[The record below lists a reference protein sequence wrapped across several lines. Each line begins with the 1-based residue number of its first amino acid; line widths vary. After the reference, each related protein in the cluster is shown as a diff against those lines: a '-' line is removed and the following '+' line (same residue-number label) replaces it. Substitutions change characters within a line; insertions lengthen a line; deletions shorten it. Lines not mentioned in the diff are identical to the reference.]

1 MVDQLIIIGPAW
13 PLRGNLAAFDEKLAT
28 CFIASGIQTKLCTF
42 SLQYPG
48 FLFPGTTQYSSDP
61 APKQLK
67 IEVAINSINPF
78 NWLKV
83 GFRIKREK
91 PDLIIV
97 RYWIPFMGPCLGTIL
112 RIVKWN
118 KHTKVIAIVDNMIP
132 HEKRLGDN
140 FFTKYFVGG
149 VDGFLTMSNKV
160 QKDVKS
166 FTNKPSCVSPHPIY
180 DHFGEAMDKDH
191 ARKILHLNSN
201 DKVILFFGFVRAYKG
216 LDLLIEAMTD
226 PAVKAAGIKLVIAGE
241 FYEAPEPYL
250 SQIENLGLSDCV
262 SVYNQY
268 IGEQDV
274 KLYVSA
280 ADFIIQPYKNATQ
293 SGVTPMAYHFLKP
306 MLVTN
311 VGGLADTVPHDK
323 VGLVVSPNV
332 KSIADGILKLYERG
346 TDHFMPHLINEKK
359 KYSWEQMRE
368 SFLTLYQ
375 QL

>member
-28 CFIASGIQTKLCTF
+28 CFIESGIQTKLCTF

-48 FLFPGTTQYSSDP
+48 FLFPGTTQYSTDP
-61 APKQLK
+61 APKHLK
-67 IEVAINSINPF
+67 IEVAMNSVNPF
-78 NWLKV
+78 NWIRV
-83 GFRIKREK
+83 GLRIKNER

-112 RIVKWN
+112 SIVKWN

-132 HEKRLGDN
+132 HEKRWGDN
-140 FFTKYFVGG
+140 LFTKYFVRG

-160 QKDVKS
+160 QKDVKT

-180 DHFGEAMDKDH
+180 DHFGEAIPTAE
-191 ARKILHLNSN
+191 ARKLLNLEVN

-216 LDLLIEAMTD
+216 LDLLIEAMSD
-226 PAVKAAGIKLVIAGE
+226 PALKAAGIKLVIAGE

-250 SQIENLGLSDCV
+250 AQIEKLGLTDSI

-268 IGEQDV
+268 IGEQEV
-274 KLYVSA
+274 KLYASA

-323 VGLVVSPNV
+323 VGLVVEPNV
-332 KSIADGILKLYERG
+332 NAIAKGILQLYERG
-346 TDHFMPHLINEKK
+346 TAHFMPHLVTEKK
-359 KYSWEQMRE
+359 KYSWEQMRQ

>member
-1 MVDQLIIIGPAW
+1 MVDQLIIMGPAW
-13 PLRGNLAAFDEKLAT
+13 PLRGNLAAFDEKLAA
-28 CFIASGIQTKLCTF
+28 CFLEADIKTKLSTF

-61 APKQLK
+61 APQNLK
-67 IEVAINSINPF
+67 IEVEINSINPF
-78 NWLKV
+78 NWIKV
-83 GFRIKREK
+83 GLRIKKEK

-112 RIVKWN
+112 RIVKLN

-132 HEKRLGDN
+132 HEKRIGDQI
-140 FFTKYFVGG
+140 FTKFFVGG

-160 QKDVKS
+160 QNDVKS

-180 DHFGEAMDKDH
+180 DHFGEALPKVE
-191 ARKILHLNSN
+191 ARKSLNLEEN

-216 LDLLIEAMTD
+216 LDLLIEAMAD
-226 PAVKAAGIKLVIAGE
+226 PAIKAAGIKLVIAGE
-241 FYEAPEPYL
+241 FYEAPEPYFT
-250 SQIENLGLSDCV
+250 QIKQLGLTNTIF
-262 SVYNQY
+262 VYNQY
-268 IGEQDV
+268 IGEKEVTQ
-274 KLYVSA
+274 YVSA

-323 VGLVVSPNV
+323 VGLVVKPNV
-332 KSIADGILKLYERG
+332 SAIAKGIIQLYEKG
-346 TDHFMPHLINEKK
+346 ADHFLPNLITEKK
-359 KYSWEQMRE
+359 KYSWEQMRQ

>member
-1 MVDQLIIIGPAW
+1 MVDHLIIMGPAW
-13 PLRGNLAAFDEKLAT
+13 PLRGNLAAFDEKLAA
-28 CFIASGIQTKLCTF
+28 CFLEAEIKTKLTTF

-61 APKQLK
+61 APQNLK
-67 IEVAINSINPF
+67 IEVVINSINPF
-78 NWLKV
+78 NWIKV
-83 GFRIKREK
+83 GLRIKKEK

-112 RIVKWN
+112 RIVKLN

-132 HEKRLGDN
+132 HEKRIGDQL
-140 FFTKYFVGG
+140 FTKFFVGG

-160 QKDVKS
+160 QNDVKT

-180 DHFGEAMDKDH
+180 DHFGEALPKVV
-191 ARKILHLNSN
+191 ARKLLNLEEN

-216 LDLLIEAMTD
+216 LDLLIEAMAD
-226 PAVKAAGIKLVIAGE
+226 PSIKAAGIKLIIAGE

-250 SQIENLGLSDCV
+250 AQIEQLGLTNTI

-268 IGEQDV
+268 IGEKEVSQ
-274 KLYVSA
+274 YVSA
-280 ADFIIQPYKNATQ
+280 ADFIIQPYRNATQ

-323 VGLVVSPNV
+323 VGLVVEPNV
-332 KSIADGILKLYERG
+332 SAIAKGIIQLYEKG
-346 TDHFMPHLINEKK
+346 VDHFIPNIITEKK
-359 KYSWEQMRE
+359 KYSWEQMRQ

>member
-28 CFIASGIQTKLCTF
+28 CFIAAGIQTKLCTF

-67 IEVAINSINPF
+67 IEVAINSINPL
-78 NWLKV
+78 NWIKV
-83 GFRIKREK
+83 GLRIKREK

-332 KSIADGILKLYERG
+332 KSISDGILKLYERG

>member
-1 MVDQLIIIGPAW
+1 MVDQLIIMGPAW
-13 PLRGNLAAFDEKLAT
+13 PLRGNLAAFDEKLAQV
-28 CFIASGIQTKLCTF
+28 FMEAGISTKLYTF

-61 APKQLK
+61 APKHLT
-67 IEVAINSINPF
+67 IAVAINSINPL
-78 NWLKV
+78 NWINV
-83 GFRIKREK
+83 GLRIKKEK

-132 HEKRLGDN
+132 HEKRVGDR
-140 FFTKYFVGG
+140 FLTHYFVGA

-160 QKDVKS
+160 QQDVQL

-180 DHFGEAMDKDH
+180 DHFGEAIPTTE
-191 ARKILHLNSN
+191 ARKLLNLAPT

-216 LDLLIEAMTD
+216 LDLLIEAMSD
-226 PAVKAAGIKLVIAGE
+226 ASIQAAGIKLVIAGE
-241 FYEAPEPYL
+241 FYESPTPYL
-250 SQIENLGLSDCV
+250 EQIENLGLSDRI
-262 SVYNQY
+262 SVYNYY
-268 IGEQDV
+268 IGEKEV

-323 VGLVVSPNV
+323 VGLVVEPNV
-332 KSIADGILKLYERG
+332 RAIADGILQLYDRG
-346 TDHFMPHLINEKK
+346 TAHFLPHLITEKK
-359 KYSWEQMRE
+359 KYSWEQMRQ

-375 QL
+375 RL

>member
-1 MVDQLIIIGPAW
+1 MVDQLIIMGPAW
-13 PLRGNLAAFDEKLAT
+13 PLRGNLAAFDEKLAAS
-28 CFIASGIQTKLCTF
+28 FIEAGIKTKLSTF

-48 FLFPGTTQYSSDP
+48 FLFPGSTQYSSDP
-61 APKQLK
+61 APEGLT
-67 IEVAINSINPF
+67 IEVVINSINPF
-78 NWLKV
+78 NWIKV
-83 GFRIKREK
+83 GLRIKNEK

-97 RYWIPFMGPCLGTIL
+97 RYWLPFMGPCLGTIL

-132 HEKRLGDN
+132 HEKRIGDQL
-140 FFTKYFVGG
+140 FTKFFVGG
-149 VDGFLTMSNKV
+149 VDGFLTMSKKV
-160 QKDVKS
+160 QNDVKT
-166 FTNKPSCVSPHPIY
+166 FTTKPSCVSPHPIY
-180 DHFGEAMDKDH
+180 DHFGETMPKVE
-191 ARKILHLNSN
+191 ARKLLNLEEN

-216 LDLLIEAMTD
+216 LDLLIDAMNQ
-226 PAVKAAGIKLVIAGE
+226 PAIKEAGIKLVIAGE

-250 SQIENLGLSDCV
+250 AQIENLNLTDTV
-262 SVYNQY
+262 SVYNKY
-268 IGEQDV
+268 IGEKEV
-274 KLYVSA
+274 KLYASA

-323 VGLVVSPNV
+323 VGLVVEPNV
-332 KSIADGILKLYERG
+332 QEIAKGIIQLYEKG
-346 TDHFMPHLINEKK
+346 VDHFLPNLITEKK
-359 KYSWEQMRE
+359 KYSWEQMRQ

>member
-1 MVDQLIIIGPAW
+1 MVDQLIIMGPAW

-67 IEVAINSINPF
+67 IEVAINSINPL

-132 HEKRLGDN
+132 HEKRLGDH

-160 QKDVKS
+160 QKDVKT

-180 DHFGEAMDKDH
+180 DHFGDAMDKDL
-191 ARKILHLNSN
+191 ARKTLHLNSN

-216 LDLLIEAMTD
+216 LDLLLDAMAD

-250 SQIENLGLSDCV
+250 TQIENLGLSDCV

-268 IGEQDV
+268 IGEQEV

-332 KSIADGILKLYERG
+332 KSIAEGILKLYERG

>member
-1 MVDQLIIIGPAW
+1 MVDQLIIMGPAW
-13 PLRGNLAAFDEKLAT
+13 PLRGNLAAFDEKLAA
-28 CFIASGIQTKLCTF
+28 CFIEAGIKTKLSTF

-48 FLFPGTTQYSSDP
+48 FLFPGSTQYSSDP
-61 APKQLK
+61 APKGLT
-67 IEVAINSINPF
+67 IEVVINSINPF
-78 NWLKV
+78 NWIRV
-83 GFRIKREK
+83 GLRIKNEK

-97 RYWIPFMGPCLGTIL
+97 RYWLPFMGPCLGTIL

-132 HEKRLGDN
+132 HEKRMGDQL
-140 FFTKYFVGG
+140 FTKFFVGG

-160 QKDVKS
+160 QKDVKT

-180 DHFGEAMDKDH
+180 DHFGEAMPKVE
-191 ARKILHLNSN
+191 ARKILNLEENN
-201 DKVILFFGFVRAYKG
+201 KVILFFGFVRAYKG
-216 LDLLIEAMTD
+216 LDLLIDAMND
-226 PAVKAAGIKLVIAGE
+226 PAIKEAGIKLIIAGE

-250 SQIENLGLSDCV
+250 AQIESLKLTNTV
-262 SVYNQY
+262 SVYNKY
-268 IGEQDV
+268 IGEKAV
-274 KLYVSA
+274 KLYASA

-323 VGLVVSPNV
+323 VGLVVEPNV
-332 KSIADGILKLYERG
+332 NAIAKGIIQLYEKG
-346 TDHFMPHLINEKK
+346 VDHFLPNLITEKK
-359 KYSWEQMRE
+359 KYSWEQMRQ

>member
-1 MVDQLIIIGPAW
+1 MVDQLIIMGPAW

-28 CFIASGIQTKLCTF
+28 CFIEAGIQTKLYTF

-67 IEVAINSINPF
+67 IEVAINSINPL
-78 NWLKV
+78 NWIKV
-83 GFRIKREK
+83 GLRIKNER

-132 HEKRLGDN
+132 HEKRIGDH

-149 VDGFLTMSNKV
+149 VDGFLTMSHKV
-160 QKDVKS
+160 QQDVKI
-166 FTNKPSCVSPHPIY
+166 FTNKPSSVSPHPIY
-180 DHFGEAMDKDH
+180 DHFGEAIPTIE
-191 ARKILHLNSN
+191 ARKLLNLGVH

-216 LDLLIEAMTD
+216 LDLLIEAMSD
-226 PAVKAAGIKLVIAGE
+226 PTIQAAGIKLVIAGE
-241 FYEAPEPYL
+241 FYESPTPYL
-250 SQIENLGLSDCV
+250 AQIEKLGLTNCISI
-262 SVYNQY
+262 YNQY
-268 IGEQDV
+268 IGEQEV
-274 KLYVSA
+274 KIYVSA

-323 VGLVVSPNV
+323 VGLVVEPNT
-332 KSIADGILKLYERG
+332 KSIVKGIIQLYERG
-346 TDHFMPHLINEKK
+346 TAHFMPHLITEKK
-359 KYSWEQMRE
+359 KYSWEQMRQ

>member
-1 MVDQLIIIGPAW
+1 MVDQLIIMGPAW
-13 PLRGNLAAFDEKLAT
+13 PLRGNLAAFDEKLAAS
-28 CFIASGIQTKLCTF
+28 FIEAGIKTKLSTF

-48 FLFPGTTQYSSDP
+48 FLFPGSTQYSSDP
-61 APKQLK
+61 APEGLT
-67 IEVAINSINPF
+67 IEVVINSINPF
-78 NWLKV
+78 NWIKV
-83 GFRIKREK
+83 GLRIKNEK

-97 RYWIPFMGPCLGTIL
+97 RYWLPFMGPCLGTIL

-132 HEKRLGDN
+132 HEKRIGDQL
-140 FFTKYFVGG
+140 FTKFFVGG
-149 VDGFLTMSNKV
+149 VDGFLTMSKKV
-160 QKDVKS
+160 QNDVKT

-180 DHFGEAMDKDH
+180 DHFGETMPKVE
-191 ARKILHLNSN
+191 ARKLLNLEEN

-216 LDLLIEAMTD
+216 LDLLIEAMNE
-226 PAVKAAGIKLVIAGE
+226 PAIKEAGIKLVIAGE

-250 SQIENLGLSDCV
+250 AQIDNLNLTDTV
-262 SVYNQY
+262 SVYNKY
-268 IGEQDV
+268 IGEKEV
-274 KLYVSA
+274 KLYASA

-323 VGLVVSPNV
+323 VGLVVEPNV
-332 KSIADGILKLYERG
+332 QEIAKGIIQLYEKG
-346 TDHFMPHLINEKK
+346 VDHFLPNLITEKK
-359 KYSWEQMRE
+359 KYSWEQMRQ

>member
-1 MVDQLIIIGPAW
+1 MVDQLIIMGPAW

-28 CFIASGIQTKLCTF
+28 SFIKAGIPAKLCTF

-61 APKQLK
+61 APINLT
-67 IEVAINSINPF
+67 IEVAINSINPL
-78 NWLKV
+78 NWIRV
-83 GFRIKREK
+83 GLRIKKEK
-91 PDLIIV
+91 PNLIIV

-132 HEKRLGDN
+132 HEKRLGDKL
-140 FFTKYFVGG
+140 FTKYFVGG
-149 VDGFLTMSNKV
+149 VDGFLTMSSKV
-160 QKDVKS
+160 QQDVKL

-180 DHFGEAMDKDH
+180 DHFGESIPTVE
-191 ARKILHLNSN
+191 ARKLLHLDIK

-216 LDLLIEAMTD
+216 LDLLIQAMAD
-226 PAVKAAGIKLVIAGE
+226 PAIQAAGIKLVIAGE
-241 FYEAPEPYL
+241 FYEAPEPYIA
-250 SQIENLGLSDCV
+250 QIEKLGLKNRI

-268 IGEQDV
+268 IGEKDV

-280 ADFIIQPYKNATQ
+280 ADFIIQPYKHATQ

-323 VGLVVSPNV
+323 VGLVVEPNA
-332 KSIADGILKLYERG
+332 KSIAEGIIQLYERG
-346 TDHFMPHLINEKK
+346 TEHFMPHLVTEKK
-359 KYSWEQMRE
+359 KYSWEQMRQ

>member
-1 MVDQLIIIGPAW
+1 MVDQLIIMGPAW
-13 PLRGNLAAFDEKLAT
+13 PLRGNLAAFDEKLA
-28 CFIASGIQTKLCTF
+28 ASFSEAGIKTKLSTF

-48 FLFPGTTQYSSDP
+48 FLFPGSTQYSSDL
-61 APKQLK
+61 APEGLT
-67 IEVAINSINPF
+67 IEVVINSINPF
-78 NWLKV
+78 NWIKV
-83 GFRIKREK
+83 GLRIKNEK

-97 RYWIPFMGPCLGTIL
+97 RYWLPFMGPCLGTIL

-132 HEKRLGDN
+132 HEKRIGDQL
-140 FFTKYFVGG
+140 FTKFFVGG
-149 VDGFLTMSNKV
+149 VDGFLTMSKKV
-160 QKDVKS
+160 QNDVKT
-166 FTNKPSCVSPHPIY
+166 FTTKPSCVSPHPIY
-180 DHFGEAMDKDH
+180 DHFGETMPKVE
-191 ARKILHLNSN
+191 ARKLLNLEEN

-216 LDLLIEAMTD
+216 LDLLIEAMNE
-226 PAVKAAGIKLVIAGE
+226 PAIKEAGIKLVIAGE

-250 SQIENLGLSDCV
+250 AQIENLNLTDTV
-262 SVYNQY
+262 SVYNKY
-268 IGEQDV
+268 IGEKEV
-274 KLYVSA
+274 KLYASA

-323 VGLVVSPNV
+323 VGLVVEPNV
-332 KSIADGILKLYERG
+332 QEIAKGIIQLYEKG
-346 TDHFMPHLINEKK
+346 VDHFLPNLITEKK
-359 KYSWEQMRE
+359 KYSWEQMRQ

>member
-1 MVDQLIIIGPAW
+1 MVDQLIIMGPAW
-13 PLRGNLAAFDEKLAT
+13 PLRGNLAAFDEKLAA
-28 CFIASGIQTKLCTF
+28 CFIEAGIKTKLSTF

-48 FLFPGTTQYSSDP
+48 FLFPGSTQYSSDP
-61 APKQLK
+61 APKGLT
-67 IEVAINSINPF
+67 IEVVINSINPF
-78 NWLKV
+78 NWIRV
-83 GFRIKREK
+83 GLRIKNEK

-97 RYWIPFMGPCLGTIL
+97 RYWLPFMGPCLGTIL

-132 HEKRLGDN
+132 HEKRIGDQL
-140 FFTKYFVGG
+140 FTKFFVGG
-149 VDGFLTMSNKV
+149 VDGFLTMSNNV
-160 QKDVKS
+160 QKDVKT

-180 DHFGEAMDKDH
+180 DHFGETMSKVE
-191 ARKILHLNSN
+191 ARKILNLEEK

-216 LDLLIEAMTD
+216 LDLLIDAMND
-226 PAVKAAGIKLVIAGE
+226 PAIKEAGIKLIIAGE

-250 SQIENLGLSDCV
+250 AQIESLKLTDTV
-262 SVYNQY
+262 SVYNKY
-268 IGEQDV
+268 IGEKEV
-274 KLYVSA
+274 KLYASA

-323 VGLVVSPNV
+323 VGLVVEPNV
-332 KSIADGILKLYERG
+332 KAIAKGIIQLYEKG
-346 TDHFMPHLINEKK
+346 VDHFLPNLITEKK
-359 KYSWEQMRE
+359 KYSWEQMRQ

>member
-1 MVDQLIIIGPAW
+1 MVDQLIIMGPAW
-13 PLRGNLAAFDEKLAT
+13 PLRGNLAAFDEKLAAS
-28 CFIASGIQTKLCTF
+28 FIEAGIKTKLSTF

-48 FLFPGTTQYSSDP
+48 FLFPGSTQYSSDP
-61 APKQLK
+61 APEGLT
-67 IEVAINSINPF
+67 IEVVINSINPF
-78 NWLKV
+78 NWIKV
-83 GFRIKREK
+83 GLRIKNEK

-97 RYWIPFMGPCLGTIL
+97 RYWLPFMGPCLGTIL

-132 HEKRLGDN
+132 HEKRIGDQL
-140 FFTKYFVGG
+140 FTKFFVGG
-149 VDGFLTMSNKV
+149 VDGFLTMSKKV
-160 QKDVKS
+160 QNDVKT

-180 DHFGEAMDKDH
+180 DHFGETMPKVE
-191 ARKILHLNSN
+191 ARKLLNLEEN

-216 LDLLIEAMTD
+216 LDLLIEAMNE
-226 PAVKAAGIKLVIAGE
+226 PAIKEAGIKLVIAGE

-250 SQIENLGLSDCV
+250 AQIENLNLTDTV
-262 SVYNQY
+262 SVYNKY
-268 IGEQDV
+268 IGEKEV
-274 KLYVSA
+274 KLYASA

-323 VGLVVSPNV
+323 VGLVVEPNV
-332 KSIADGILKLYERG
+332 QEIAKGIIQLYEKG
-346 TDHFMPHLINEKK
+346 VDHFLPNLITEKK
-359 KYSWEQMRE
+359 KYSWEQMRQ

>member
-1 MVDQLIIIGPAW
+1 MVDQLIIMGPAW

-28 CFIASGIQTKLCTF
+28 CFIESGIQTKLCTF

-48 FLFPGTTQYSSDP
+48 FLFPGTTQYSTDP
-61 APKQLK
+61 APKHLK
-67 IEVAINSINPF
+67 IEVAMNSVNPF
-78 NWLKV
+78 NWIRV
-83 GFRIKREK
+83 GLRIKNER

-112 RIVKWN
+112 SIVKWN

-132 HEKRLGDN
+132 HEKRWGDN
-140 FFTKYFVGG
+140 LFTKYFVRG

-160 QKDVKS
+160 QNDVKT

-180 DHFGEAMDKDH
+180 DHFGEAIPTVE
-191 ARKILHLNSN
+191 ARKLLNLEVN

-216 LDLLIEAMTD
+216 LDLLIEAMSD
-226 PAVKAAGIKLVIAGE
+226 PAIKAAGIKLVIAGE

-250 SQIENLGLSDCV
+250 AQIEQLGLTDTIT
-262 SVYNQY
+262 VYNQY
-268 IGEQDV
+268 IGEQEV
-274 KLYVSA
+274 KLYASA

-323 VGLVVSPNV
+323 VGLVVEPNV
-332 KSIADGILKLYERG
+332 NAIAKGILQLYERG
-346 TDHFMPHLINEKK
+346 TAHFMPHLISEKK
-359 KYSWEQMRE
+359 KYSWEQMRQ

>member
-1 MVDQLIIIGPAW
+1 MVDQLIIMGPAW
-13 PLRGNLAAFDEKLAT
+13 PLRGNLAAFDEKLAAS
-28 CFIASGIQTKLCTF
+28 FIEAGIKTKLSTF

-48 FLFPGTTQYSSDP
+48 FLFPGSTQYSSDP
-61 APKQLK
+61 APEGLT
-67 IEVAINSINPF
+67 IEVVINSINPF
-78 NWLKV
+78 NWIKV
-83 GFRIKREK
+83 GLRIKNEK

-97 RYWIPFMGPCLGTIL
+97 RYWLPFMGPCLGTIL

-132 HEKRLGDN
+132 HEKRIGDQL
-140 FFTKYFVGG
+140 FTKFFVGG
-149 VDGFLTMSNKV
+149 VDGFLTMSKKV
-160 QKDVKS
+160 QNDVKT

-180 DHFGEAMDKDH
+180 DHFGEIMPKVE
-191 ARKILHLNSN
+191 ARKLLNLEEN

-216 LDLLIEAMTD
+216 LDLLIEAMNE
-226 PAVKAAGIKLVIAGE
+226 PAIKEAGIKLVIAGE

-250 SQIENLGLSDCV
+250 AQIENLNLTDTV
-262 SVYNQY
+262 SVYNKY
-268 IGEQDV
+268 IGEKEV
-274 KLYVSA
+274 KLYASA

-323 VGLVVSPNV
+323 VGLVVEPNV
-332 KSIADGILKLYERG
+332 QEIAKGIIQLYEKG
-346 TDHFMPHLINEKK
+346 VDHFLPNLITEKK
-359 KYSWEQMRE
+359 KYSWEQMRQ

>member
-1 MVDQLIIIGPAW
+1 MVDQLIIMGPAW
-13 PLRGNLAAFDEKLAT
+13 PLRGNLAAFDEKLAA
-28 CFIASGIQTKLCTF
+28 CFLEADIKTKLSTF

-61 APKQLK
+61 APQNLK
-67 IEVAINSINPF
+67 IEVEINSINPF
-78 NWLKV
+78 NWIKV
-83 GFRIKREK
+83 GLRIKKEK

-112 RIVKWN
+112 RIVKLN

-132 HEKRLGDN
+132 HEKRIGDQI
-140 FFTKYFVGG
+140 FTKFFVGG

-160 QKDVKS
+160 QNDVKS

-180 DHFGEAMDKDH
+180 DHFGEALPKVE
-191 ARKILHLNSN
+191 ARKSLNLEEN

-216 LDLLIEAMTD
+216 LDLLIEAMAD
-226 PAVKAAGIKLVIAGE
+226 PAIKAAGIKLVIAGE
-241 FYEAPEPYL
+241 FYEAPEPYFT
-250 SQIENLGLSDCV
+250 QIKQLGLTNTIF
-262 SVYNQY
+262 VYNQY
-268 IGEQDV
+268 IGEKEVTQ
-274 KLYVSA
+274 YVSA

-323 VGLVVSPNV
+323 VGLVVEPNV
-332 KSIADGILKLYERG
+332 SAIAKGIIQLYEKG
-346 TDHFMPHLINEKK
+346 ADHFLPNLITEKK
-359 KYSWEQMRE
+359 KYSWEQMRQ

>member
-1 MVDQLIIIGPAW
+1 MVDQLIIMGPAW
-13 PLRGNLAAFDEKLAT
+13 PLRGNLAAFDEKLAA
-28 CFIASGIQTKLCTF
+28 CFMEAGIQTKLYTF
-42 SLQYPG
+42 SLQYPS
-48 FLFPGTTQYSSDP
+48 FLFPGTTQFSSDP
-61 APKQLK
+61 APKHLT
-67 IEVAINSINPF
+67 IAVAMNSINPL
-78 NWLKV
+78 NWIKV
-83 GFRIKREK
+83 GLRIKREK

-132 HEKRLGDN
+132 HEKRIGDN
-140 FFTKYFVGG
+140 LFTKYFVGG
-149 VDGFLTMSNKV
+149 VDGFLTMSKKV
-160 QKDVKS
+160 QQDVKK
-166 FTNKPSCVSPHPIY
+166 FTNKPSCISPHPIY
-180 DHFGEAMDKDH
+180 DHFGEAIPILE
-191 ARKILHLNSN
+191 ARKLLNLDIN

-216 LDLLIEAMTD
+216 LDLLIEAMSNPTIQ
-226 PAVKAAGIKLVIAGE
+226 AAGIKLVIAGE
-241 FYEAPEPYL
+241 FYESPTPYL
-250 SQIENLGLSDCV
+250 EQIEKLGLSHCI

-268 IGEQDV
+268 IGEKEV

-323 VGLVVSPNV
+323 VGLVVEPNAI
-332 KSIADGILKLYERG
+332 SIAKGIIQLYERG
-346 TDHFMPHLINEKK
+346 TAYFMPHLITEKK
-359 KYSWEQMRE
+359 KYSWEQMRQ
-368 SFLTLYQ
+368 SFITLYQ

>member
-1 MVDQLIIIGPAW
+1 MVDQLIIMGPAW
-13 PLRGNLAAFDEKLAT
+13 PLRGNLAAFDEKLAAS
-28 CFIASGIQTKLCTF
+28 FIEAGIKTKLSTF

-48 FLFPGTTQYSSDP
+48 FLFPGSTQYSSDP
-61 APKQLK
+61 APEGLT
-67 IEVAINSINPF
+67 IEVVINSINPF
-78 NWLKV
+78 NWIKV
-83 GFRIKREK
+83 GLRIKNEK

-97 RYWIPFMGPCLGTIL
+97 RYWLPFMGPCLGTIL

-132 HEKRLGDN
+132 HEKRIGDQL
-140 FFTKYFVGG
+140 FTKFFVGG
-149 VDGFLTMSNKV
+149 VDGFLTMSKKV
-160 QKDVKS
+160 QNDVKT
-166 FTNKPSCVSPHPIY
+166 FTTKPSCVSPHPIY
-180 DHFGEAMDKDH
+180 DHFGETMPKFE
-191 ARKILHLNSN
+191 ARKLLNLEEN

-216 LDLLIEAMTD
+216 LDLLIEAMNE
-226 PAVKAAGIKLVIAGE
+226 PAIKEAGIKLVIAGE

-250 SQIENLGLSDCV
+250 AQIENLNLTDTV
-262 SVYNQY
+262 SVYNKY
-268 IGEQDV
+268 IGEKEV
-274 KLYVSA
+274 KLYASA

-323 VGLVVSPNV
+323 VGLVVEPNV
-332 KSIADGILKLYERG
+332 QEIAKGIIQLYEKG
-346 TDHFMPHLINEKK
+346 VDHFLPNLITEKK
-359 KYSWEQMRE
+359 KYSWEQMRQ